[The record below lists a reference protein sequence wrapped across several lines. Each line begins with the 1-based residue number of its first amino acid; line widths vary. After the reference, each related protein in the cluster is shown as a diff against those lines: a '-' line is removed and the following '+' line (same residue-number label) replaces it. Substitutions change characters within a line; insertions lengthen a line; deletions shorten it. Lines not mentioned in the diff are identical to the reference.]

1 MCMCVVCVCVW
12 GGGGAEGLLY
22 KLSCEDVLL
31 ALRKL
36 LPYIP
41 NQSLVEL

>member
-1 MCMCVVCVCVW
+1 MCMCVGVCVW
-12 GGGGAEGLLY
+12 GGAEGLLY